1 MGAPTKTRQD
11 ARRLPTYGKDK
22 DLARDHRPEVRQK
35 LAERQ
40 DVAPEIL
47 YYLAEDDDPAVRRAI
62 ATNPSTPCQADLL
75 LTSDPDEDVRLD
87 LAHKIGRLVPE
98 LSRSEQTK
106 LQTATMDALR
116 ALAIDSLP
124 RVRQAIAEEIKATDS
139 VPPDVVAR
147 LARDVE
153 AFVAEPVLEFSPL
166 LSDEDLLE
174 IIGSEPVQGVLGAI
188 SRRRGLAAPL
198 CDAIVDTDNAPAIA
212 ELLSNESAQIREET
226 LDDLIDRAP
235 GQELWHAPLATRP
248 RLSEGAVNRIC
259 QFVSRSL
266 LNSLQESSDLPP
278 EFADAVAARIGGADD
293 DAAQAEPVPDAYA
306 DREDADEEEDD
317 ELDERTPEQ
326 IKQEV
331 LAYHEVG
338 RLDDDVFRERIDRN
352 DRRFVFYAFACLTEL
367 DVAKVRH
374 ILNAHSA
381 IAAVAL
387 CRRAGLSMRTAI
399 DVQSKITKI
408 ANDALIYAKNG
419 VDYPQSDAELEQ
431 RLKMFL
437 D

>member
-1 MGAPTKTRQD
+1 MGVKTTNSRTN
-11 ARRLPTYGKDK
+11 RRMPHYGKDK
-22 DLARDHRPEVRQK
+22 ELARDHRPEVRQK

-75 LTSDPDEDVRLD
+75 LTTDPDEQVRLD
-87 LAHKIGRLVPE
+87 LAHKIGRLVPA
-98 LSRSEQTK
+98 LSRSEQS
-106 LQTATMDALR
+106 QVQSVTMEVLR

-124 RVRQAIAEEIKATDS
+124 RVRQAIAEEIKATDA

-153 AFVAEPVLEFSPL
+153 ALVAAPVLEFSPL
-166 LSDEDLLE
+166 LSDDDLLA
-174 IIGSEPVQGVLGAI
+174 IIGSAPVQDVLGAI

-212 ELLSNESAQIREET
+212 ELLSNDSAQIREET

-235 GQELWHAPLATRP
+235 GQKLWHEPLAKRP
-248 RLSEGAVNRIC
+248 NMSEGAVNRIC
-259 QFVSRSL
+259 QFISRSL
-266 LNSLQESSDLPP
+266 LNSLQESNQLPP
-278 EFADAVAARIGGADD
+278 EFTDAVAARIDCSADD
-293 DAAQAEPVPDAYA
+293 PAAQDDSHDEPMSA
-306 DREDADEEEDD
+306 DDEIEEEEED
-317 ELDERTPEQ
+317 ERTREQ
-326 IKQEV
+326 IQQEV
-331 LAYHEVG
+331 RAYHEVG
-338 RLDDDVFRERIDRN
+338 RLDDDMLRERMERN
-352 DRRFVFYAFACLTEL
+352 DRRFCFHAFACLTGL
-367 DVAKVRH
+367 DVNKVRH
-374 ILNAHSA
+374 ILCAHSA

-387 CRRAGLSMRTAI
+387 SRRAGLSMRTAI
-399 DVQSKITKI
+399 DVQSKI
-408 ANDALIYAKNG
+408 ANIPNNGLIYAKNG